1 MNKNEIV
8 RELESTIIEFQQLI
22 SSFDEQQLN
31 AVPFEG
37 SWTPAQVARHICKAN
52 SGFAEALNGPVQDT
66 HRAPDQSVK
75 DFERIML
82 DFTTKMNAPAFI
94 LPETKVYNKE
104 RLINTLEDI
113 KVDVSKAVT
122 DLDLTQTCLAFE
134 LPGLGQVTRLEAVYF
149 MIYHTQRHAHQLKNI
164 KKSYPIN

>member
-8 RELESTIIEFQQLI
+8 KELESTVTEFQQLI

-31 AVPFEG
+31 VVPFEG
-37 SWTPAQVARHICKAN
+37 SWTPAQVARHICMAN
-52 SGFAEALNGPVQDT
+52 SGLADALNGPVKDT
-66 HRAPDQSVK
+66 DRAADQSVK
-75 DFERIML
+75 EFERIML
-82 DFTTKMNAPAFI
+82 DFTTKMNSPAFI
-94 LPETKVYNKE
+94 LPEMKVYDKE

-113 KVDVSKAVT
+113 KTDVGKAVT
-122 DLDLTQTCLAFE
+122 DLDLTKTCLAFE

-164 KKSYPIN
+164 KNQYSVN

>member
-8 RELESTIIEFQQLI
+8 KELKSTITEFQQLI

-66 HRAPDQSVK
+66 DRAPDQSVK
-75 DFERIML
+75 TIERIML

-94 LPETKVYNKE
+94 LPEMKAYNKE

-122 DLDLTQTCLAFE
+122 DLDLTQTCLSFE

-164 KKSYPIN
+164 KNKHAVN